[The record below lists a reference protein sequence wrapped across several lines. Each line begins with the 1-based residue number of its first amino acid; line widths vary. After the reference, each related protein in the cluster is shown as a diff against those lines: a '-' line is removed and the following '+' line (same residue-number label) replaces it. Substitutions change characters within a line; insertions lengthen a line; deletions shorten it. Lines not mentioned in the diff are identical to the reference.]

1 MKVSGGRAIVEVMAK
16 EGVKKAFCVPGESYL
31 SVMDALYQHP
41 EIELI
46 SARHEGG
53 ASFMAEG
60 YAKASGKVG
69 VCMATRGVG
78 ATNLAI
84 GIHTA
89 AQDSTPLVAL
99 IGQVER
105 PFKEKEAFQEVNL
118 TGFFSH
124 LCKWTVEIDRVE
136 RIPELLQ
143 RAFHI
148 ARSGRPGP
156 VLVALP
162 HDMLEDEAELNINHS
177 YRSLPPQPHMEDVK
191 QAMDLIRNVERP
203 VLIAGGGVIHAKAS
217 RLLVQ
222 FAEAM
227 KLPVVTAFRR
237 FDAFPNSHPCYA
249 GWLGF
254 GTPQYLLDAIRDAD
268 VVLALGTR
276 FSQVGTQDYTLIS
289 ENSKLIHV
297 DICPDIFGKVY
308 PPSLAIEADAK
319 SFLEQALQA
328 PEPGSIISSEDH
340 LKELHDKYLEFSE
353 PKADYTEDFVDMDG
367 LMHDI
372 AVCLPKDTII
382 TNDAG
387 NFFGW
392 LSRYYRFEQEN
403 TYVGPTSGA
412 MGYGLPAAIGAKLAQ
427 PHKHVVSISGD
438 GGFMMTLQEIETAVR
453 YKIPTISI
461 VVNNNIYGT
470 IRVHQERHFPNR
482 VVGTDLSNPDFAE
495 LARLFGAHGEKVEK
509 NSDFAPALQRA
520 IASGLPAV
528 IEVAVNPKILSVG
541 QDKKEVHQKLL
552 SNK

>member
-1 MKVSGGRAIVEVMAK
+1 MKVSGGRAVVEVMAK

-60 YAKASGKVG
+60 YAKASGEVG

-162 HDMLEDEAELNINHS
+162 HDMLEDEAELNITPS

-191 QAMDLIRNVERP
+191 QAMDTIRNAERP
-203 VLIAGGGVIHAKAS
+203 VLIAGGGVIHAKAN

-222 FAEAM
+222 FVEAM

-276 FSQVGTQDYTLIS
+276 FSQVGTQDYTLLS
-289 ENSKLIHV
+289 KHSKLIHV

-308 PPSLAIEADAK
+308 APSLAIEADAK

-328 PEPGSIISSEDH
+328 PESGSFISCEDH
-340 LKELHDKYLEFSE
+340 LKELHDKYMEFSE
-353 PKADYTEDFVDMDG
+353 PKDDYTEDFVDMDG
-367 LMHDI
+367 LMHDL

-427 PHKHVVSISGD
+427 PHKQVVSISGD

-470 IRVHQERHFPNR
+470 IRAHQERHFPNR
-482 VVGTDLSNPDFAE
+482 AVGTDLSNPDFAG

-509 NSDFAPALQRA
+509 NIDFAPALQRA

-541 QDKKEVHQKLL
+541 QDKKEVNEKLV
-552 SNK
+552 SNN

>member
-1 MKVSGGRAIVEVMAK
+1 MKVSGGKAVVEVMMK

-31 SVMDALYQHP
+31 GVMDAIFEQP

-60 YAKASGKVG
+60 YAKSSGEVG

-89 AQDSTPLVAL
+89 SQDSTPLVAL

-124 LCKWTVEIDRVE
+124 ICKWTVEIDRVE
-136 RIPELLQ
+136 RIPELLH

-162 HDMLEDEAELNINHS
+162 HDMLEDEAEMIRYPS
-177 YRSLPPQPHMEDVK
+177 YRSLPPQSHMEDVK
-191 QAMDLIRNVERP
+191 KIVETVQKAERP
-203 VLIAGGGVIHAKAS
+203 VLIAGGGVIRAQATP
-217 RLLVQ
+217 LLVQ
-222 FAEAM
+222 FAEAVQI
-227 KLPVVTAFRR
+227 PVVTAFRR
-237 FDAFPNSHPCYA
+237 YDAFPNLHPCYA

-254 GTPQYLLDAIRDAD
+254 GTPKFLLDAIRDAD
-268 VVLALGTR
+268 VVVALGTR
-276 FSQVGTQDYTLIS
+276 FSQVGTQDYTLLS
-289 ENSKLIHV
+289 ESTKLIHV
-297 DICPDIFGKVY
+297 DISPDIFGKVY
-308 PPSLAIEADAK
+308 APSLAIEADAK
-319 SFLEQALQA
+319 AFLQQALQA
-328 PEPGSIISSEDH
+328 TSSQPVVSSNKRV
-340 LKELHDKYLEFSE
+340 KELHDEYIEFSE
-353 PKADYTEDFVDMDG
+353 VKADYSEDYVDMDG
-367 LMHDI
+367 LMYDI
-372 AVCLPKDTII
+372 VSLLPKDTII

-392 LSRYYRFEQEN
+392 LSRYYRFEHEN
-403 TYVGPTSGA
+403 TYIGPTSGA

-427 PHKHVVSISGD
+427 TQKTVVSFSGD

-453 YKIPTISI
+453 YDIPIISI
-461 VVNNNIYGT
+461 IVNNNMYGT
-470 IRVHQERHFPNR
+470 IRTHQEMHFPNR
-482 VVGTDLSNPDFAE
+482 VIGTDLSNPNFAE

-509 NSDFAPALQRA
+509 NIDFVPALQRA

-528 IEVAVNPKILSVG
+528 IEVVTNPEILSVG
-541 QDKKEVHQKLL
+541 QDKKKIKERMVY
-552 SNK
+552 NK

>member
-1 MKVSGGRAIVEVMAK
+1 MKVSGGKAVVDVMVK

-31 SVMDALYQHP
+31 GVMDALYQHP
-41 EIELI
+41 QIELI
-46 SARHEGG
+46 STRHEGG

-60 YAKASGKVG
+60 YAKASGEVG

-105 PFKEKEAFQEVNL
+105 PFKEKEAFQEVDL
-118 TGFFSH
+118 AGFFSH

-136 RIPELLQ
+136 RIPELLH

-162 HDMLEDEAELNINHS
+162 HDMLEDEAIMAEYSPYIS
-177 YRSLPPQPHMEDVK
+177 RRPHAHKEDAERV
-191 QAMDLIRNVERP
+191 VEEIQKAKRP
-203 VLIAGGGVIHAKAS
+203 VLIAGGGVIHAKAQP
-217 RLLVQ
+217 LLVQ
-222 FAEAM
+222 FAEKM
-227 KLPVVTAFRR
+227 SLPVVTAFRR
-237 FDAFPNSHPCYA
+237 FDAFPNTHACYA

-254 GTPQYLLDAIRDAD
+254 GTPRSLLDEIKEAD
-268 VVLALGTR
+268 VVIALGTR
-276 FSQVGTQDYTLIS
+276 FSQVGTQDYTLLS
-289 ENSKLIHV
+289 EQTKLIHI

-308 PPSLAIEADAK
+308 APSLAIEADAK
-319 SFLEQALQA
+319 SFLELVLESVDSQ
-328 PEPGSIISSEDH
+328 SIHTGKERTE
-340 LKELHDKYLEFSE
+340 ELHRKYTEFSE
-353 PKADYTEDFVDMDG
+353 TKSDYTEEFTDMDG
-367 LMHDI
+367 FMHDI
-372 AVCLPKDTII
+372 VAQLPKNTII

-412 MGYGLPAAIGAKLAQ
+412 MGYGLPAAIGAKLAH
-427 PHKHVVSISGD
+427 PDRPVVSFSGD
-438 GGFMMTLQEIETAVR
+438 GGFMMTMQEIETAVR
-453 YKIPTISI
+453 YKVPVIAI

-470 IRVHQERHFPNR
+470 IRAHQEIHFPDR
-482 VVGTDLSNPDFAE
+482 MIGTDLTNPDFAE
-495 LARLFGAHGEKVEK
+495 MARLFGAHGERVER
-509 NSDFAPALQRA
+509 NAEFVPALQRA
-520 IASGLPAV
+520 LASGLPAV
-528 IEVAVNPKILSVG
+528 IEVVTNPEIISVS
-541 QDKKEVHQKLL
+541 QDKTKVQGRLVSSK
-552 SNK
+552 